1 MPNKKTRALTD
12 EQYAEVIKTINDG
25 FLQHR
30 PNRRIAAA
38 LTLEANLGMRIS
50 DILNLRLC
58 DIIREGDRWHLDVT
72 EQKSDKPRTF
82 TVPDRIYDF
91 IKSYCYDN
99 GISRTDKIFPIS
111 ERAVQKHLK
120 LACDFLE
127 LEDIGTHSFRKNF
140 ATGVYLNNDYNLVL
154 VQQLLQHSSP
164 AITQRYIGID
174 SKQIQ
179 EALEKQVK
187 ICM

>member
-1 MPNKKTRALTD
+1 MNKQTKALTN
-12 EQYAEVIKTINDG
+12 EQYEEVIRTIADG
-25 FLQHR
+25 FLEHR
-30 PNRRIAAA
+30 PNKRIAAA

-58 DIIREGDRWHLDVT
+58 DIVRDGNTWHLDVI
-72 EQKSDKPRTF
+72 EQKSGKPRTF
-82 TVPDRIYDF
+82 TVPDRVYDF

-99 GISRTDKIFPIS
+99 GISKTEKIFPIS

-120 LACDFLE
+120 FACDFLE
-127 LEDIGTHSFRKNF
+127 LDDIGTHSFRKNF
-140 ATGVYLNNDYNLVL
+140 ATGVYQNNDYNIVL

-179 EALEKQVK
+179 EALEKQVN
-187 ICM
+187 IVI